1 MDNIDNN
8 PMLKEL
14 ASVIDRLEAILGGL
28 QQQEEEQQSPA
39 TLSNGTDSEP
49 GSRLISHWQKLFI
62 AQPNSASIESEAS
75 FVTSRLLTELEQ
87 QLARL
92 KQGYTRLYRAQQ
104 LNVHKLQQAAAQL
117 QQSPCRSAQAD
128 ALLAGLKQ
136 NHTDHE
142 KKLWLLLDCYQT
154 ALRLCTEQNSQ
165 HQAHYH
171 ELCSRLQQLI
181 EEFNFAG
188 EVAVELDKIQ
198 RQLSQQTDTAL
209 LPGICLRLIEL
220 TIEGCRFERKNSTLF
235 LTKLHSNLG
244 EMQHHFA
251 ISLSEGQALFD
262 ARTHHGQHIAG
273 ELRAIGEHL
282 VSQDSEHLKE
292 EIELRMRGISHILV
306 QHERLQERERSLL
319 KRMSEMDQQIKS
331 LKSETVHFKQQLSA
345 QNDKLFIDSLTQ
357 IHNRAGMDARLE
369 IEYRRWLRY
378 QAPLCIALI
387 DIDHFKEINDKY
399 GHLAGD
405 KALRLIAK
413 TIQQSLRESDFVARF
428 GGEEFIV
435 LLNNIGPERLNAPL
449 DKLREQIKSIPFRF
463 KEERVTITASIGA
476 TLFQQGDNI
485 DSALE
490 RADQALYRAKH
501 AGRDQTVMD

>member
-28 QQQEEEQQSPA
+28 QQQEEQQSPA

-49 GSRLISHWQKLFI
+49 GSRLISHWQKLFV
-62 AQPNSASIESEAS
+62 AQPNSASIESQAS
-75 FVTSRLLTELEQ
+75 SVTSRLLTELEQ

-92 KQGYTRLYRAQQ
+92 KQEYTRLYSAQQ
-104 LNVHKLQQAAAQL
+104 LNVNKLKQAAAQL
-117 QQSPCRSAQAD
+117 QQSPFRSAQAD

-435 LLNNIGPERLNAPL
+435 LLNNISPERLNAPL
-449 DKLREQIKSIPFRF
+449 EKLREQVRNIPFRF

-476 TLFQQGDNI
+476 TLFRQGDNI
-485 DSALE
+485 NSALE

-501 AGRDQTVMD
+501 AGRDQTVID